1 MIKGKIFIISAAT
14 AALSLIAVI
23 VILGFR
29 ISALSDQ
36 LNENQLMYNSELDN
50 NKLLID
56 EISQNL
62 HIISTSNNEVRRT
75 LHLPAKQLIQSN
87 NEESENESYDA
98 AVSFFDAF
106 RFLVENEDL
115 ENGAA
120 EFSAFIDEL
129 GIDEYFTE
137 KEYTFQRVELLEATV
152 IKNDILYLTIFYDGS
167 TKTVQFSDVIGNS
180 FEVVMGD
187 STVIS
192 TLDREIQILK
202 DYERNI
208 HNMSVFLEEA
218 GSKEDIQS
226 ILDDRGLS
234 IRLSENNR
242 YNIYN
247 DKDDSIIGFFK
258 QRNDKIYLNSIEYSD
273 SGEFSGSLKEY
284 LTTVSN
290 RTEFEQIDDLVQI
303 KMEEVFADEGFK
315 VLLESNNCLPELT
328 EREDEEFIYYDVFN
342 LSGTVKGSFALQK
355 EFGEVLLLTGDGK
368 YLKSLNM
375 FTPDNNFKSLIVNSE
390 DENTYIPFLFD
401 DSSENFLVVGT
412 HEHNADTMIIV
423 NANNKTGKLNMISFP
438 RDLYYKGKKIN
449 NIYKVYGADRLCAEL
464 SEITGLDIKKYIS
477 IDMFA
482 FVDVVNILG
491 GLDVTLE
498 EDLIDPTYKVKN
510 NGVWSTLYYRKGTHH
525 LDGVAALRIARSRHG
540 SVAYDRSRRQQLI
553 IKAIVDS
560 MKSLDAGDMDKIYDF
575 VSKVSSYIDTNLTIA
590 DIVKNF
596 LMYKDNEI
604 GEPNIINTDNILDA
618 KWTNTYLL
626 SAEDEDKALNDDDFY
641 RGLWIVLPKNNNW
654 NLIKKHIENI
664 LNDGI

>member
-1 MIKGKIFIISAAT
+1 LIKGKIFIISAAT

-152 IKNDILYLTIFYDGS
+152 IKNDILYLTLFYDGS

>member
-152 IKNDILYLTIFYDGS
+152 IKNDILYLTLFYDGS

>member
-1 MIKGKIFIISAAT
+1 LIKGKIFIISAAT